1 MRRLCSSGFW
11 SNVRL
16 GPLPERY
23 AIYLIILLCYYVVY
37 RRISACSGSSNNKS
51 LCTTAASC
59 CSPCCVC
66 DETVVVHSDNDDDD
80 DRQSHCAE
88 ENDIADLRC
97 EQVVNTPNVAQMQ
110 DSRDDADEDDAS
122 DLDDGPPSKR
132 VRSDR
137 FLTVDEVLQLLS
149 SHETVLP
156 AVPRG
161 YKRDARFLVN
171 NEDNVQKSSRKKSF
185 LG

>member
-1 MRRLCSSGFW
+1 MAPCVVCARAVSGRMYAL
-11 SNVRL
+11 VRCQK
-16 GPLPERY
+16 GTRF
-23 AIYLIILLCYYVVY
+23 ILLYYFVIMWSTGESVPAVGPVTINHFVPLQ
-37 RRISACSGSSNNKS
+37 RRAV
-51 LCTTAASC
+51 
-59 CSPCCVC
+59 PRVC
-66 DETVVVHSDNDDDD
+66 DETVVVHSDNDD

-137 FLTVDEVLQLLS
+137 FLTVDEVLQSLS

-161 YKRDARFLVN
+161 YKHDARFLVN